1 MNQQFF
7 TGIYC
12 PPSLGKDKY
21 PNRITSEVFDL
32 LSKAGIRQIYGYYDD
47 RQGKVALNSL
57 LDLSQKYGMTYYPRL
72 TVFDK
77 FLGERG
83 HEKYPL
89 FSDMSKEQ
97 QDDIREEFADIIN
110 SIKEHPAFGGIFI
123 SDERP
128 LEAYEGMA
136 EARKLFKQICPDKE
150 FHYNALNYFGDDKI
164 MFYRNGD
171 NSNRKYELVN
181 ELEYNADNRFTRY
194 KVYMEEF
201 LDLCDG
207 ERISTDLYPFAP
219 TWKEVPTSIHRG
231 MYETNYIMATYKKE
245 RNIPCY
251 LCIQVGDWDKGR
263 YIGRPETALHMNL
276 TMAYQLDGFIF
287 FPGVYPNDW
296 IGDEAMEGNEE
307 GVNSL
312 LDATG
317 KPTEHYGYVQTLLE
331 HSQKCADV
339 LLTNKWLGVY
349 TEGNFVGGF
358 GNTNLDEIEWNEC
371 IYRGGLPEGEKF
383 EYQGKKPNIMTK
395 SQLFI
400 SVFESEKNN
409 VYLII
414 NNSIV
419 TETEFVFDT
428 EKKWKMTVDG
438 KAVYGQGTIKVSELN
453 AGESIVI
460 EVAKDEKN

>member
-1 MNQQFF
+1 MKKEFF
-7 TGIYC
+7 AGIYC
-12 PPSLGKDKY
+12 PPSLGKSIY
-21 PNRITSEVFDL
+21 PNRITREVFDL
-32 LSKAGIRQIYGYYDD
+32 LAKAGVKQIYGYYDD
-47 RQGKVALNSL
+47 RQGEKALLQL
-57 LDLSQKYGMTYYPRL
+57 LDYSQEFGILYYPRL

-89 FSDMSKEQ
+89 FADMTETEQ
-97 QDDIREEFADIIN
+97 EAIKQEFIEILD
-110 SIKEHPAFGGIFI
+110 SIKDHPAFGGIFI

-136 EARKLFKQICPDKE
+136 VARQIFKERYPGKE

-171 NSNRKYELVN
+171 HSNRKYELVGD
-181 ELEYNADNRFTRY
+181 LEYNADNRFSRY
-194 KVYMEEF
+194 KVYMDEF
-201 LDLCDG
+201 LDLCRG
-207 ERISTDLYPFAP
+207 ERLSTDLYPFAP
-219 TWKEVPTSIHRG
+219 TWKNVLTSIHRG
-231 MYETNYIMATYKKE
+231 GYETNYIMAAYKRE

-296 IGDEAMEGNEE
+296 VGDPVMEGNEE

-317 KPTEHYGYVQTLLE
+317 KPTEHYGYVQRLLE
-331 HSQKCADV
+331 HAQACAETILNSDW
-339 LLTNKWLGVY
+339 KGVY
-349 TEGNFVGGF
+349 TIGTFEGGF
-358 GNTNLDEIEWNEC
+358 GDVNLEEVEWNEC
-371 IYRGGLPEGEKF
+371 IYRGGLPEGEEF
-383 EYQGKKPNIMTK
+383 EYRGEKPELEAG
-395 SQLFI
+395 SQLFV
-400 SVFESEKNN
+400 SVYETEKSKI
-409 VYLII
+409 YLLT

-419 TETEFVFDT
+419 TETSFAFHTD
-428 EKKWKMTVDG
+428 KAWKMTIDG
-438 KAVYGQGTIKVSELN
+438 KQIEGFGDIRITALN
-453 AGESIVI
+453 AGESVMI
-460 EVAKDEKN
+460 EEM